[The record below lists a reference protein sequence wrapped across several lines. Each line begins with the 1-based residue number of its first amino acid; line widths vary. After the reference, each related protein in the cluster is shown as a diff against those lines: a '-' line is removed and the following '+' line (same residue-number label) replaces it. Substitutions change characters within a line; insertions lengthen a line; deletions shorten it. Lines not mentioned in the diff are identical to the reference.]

1 MKVYEYD
8 ECYCIG
14 ILFNTTFIKCAVHSS
29 DYSCILFLGERRDYT
44 MYLPPALGRILK
56 DEGTWLEQV
65 DMIEHLIEILSYI
78 YTNKI
83 DTERD
88 NVALKR
94 R

>member
-1 MKVYEYD
+1 
-8 ECYCIG
+8 
-14 ILFNTTFIKCAVHSS
+14 
-29 DYSCILFLGERRDYT
+29 